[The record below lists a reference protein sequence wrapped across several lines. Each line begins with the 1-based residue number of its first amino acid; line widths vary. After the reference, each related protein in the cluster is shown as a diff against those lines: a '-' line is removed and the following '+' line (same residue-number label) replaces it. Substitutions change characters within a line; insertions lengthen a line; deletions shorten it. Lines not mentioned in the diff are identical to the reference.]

1 MSFFHGNGY
10 SSKHDFIY
18 PRMVMIMK
26 PMAVTVIIKSW
37 AAVLKIVG
45 MSWLWC
51 SWIFRGL
58 WWKRSQNTSSTLI
71 YCTHY
76 DTTLMK
82 MPKCEIFL
90 EKVFFEKL
98 YHYWSGLFNILEI
111 LYRCWSKSQ
120 EGHSGGREDFA
131 SQGVL
136 SNNTWRLVLY
146 KYYSNWKENVQ
157 LL

>member
-1 MSFFHGNGY
+1 MRSFYRNGY

-58 WWKRSQNTSSTLI
+58 WWKRSQNTSSTLR
-71 YCTHY
+71 YYTDY

-90 EKVFFEKL
+90 EIVFFWETEVSL
-98 YHYWSGLFNILEI
+98 LMWSF
-111 LYRCWSKSQ
+111 Q
-120 EGHSGGREDFA
+120 H
-131 SQGVL
+131 
-136 SNNTWRLVLY
+136 TWDIIQMMKQITRRAFR
-146 KYYSNWKENVQ
+146 WKRRFRFTRSIVE
-157 LL
+157 